1 MAYFYVLTFF
11 GDKRPEYWF
20 RESAFE
26 IVDCIQDF
34 MYPEDEDDENMIAIS
49 FEQLDVAGGK
59 ELNDDLQLDK
69 FLYENP
75 PNIKKIQK
83 LARQIDKKDKK
94 LNMNIPENP
103 RFCKSCF
110 VFTEK
115 TICCD
120 NETLDCDY

>member
-11 GDKRPEYWF
+11 GDKRVEYWF
-20 RESAFE
+20 RESASE
-26 IVDCIQDF
+26 IVDCIEDF
-34 MYPEDEDDENMIAIS
+34 MYPEDEYDENMIAIS
-49 FEQLDVAGGK
+49 LEQLNVAGGK
-59 ELNDDLQLDK
+59 ELNDELQLDK

-83 LARQIDKKDKK
+83 LARQIDKKNKK
-94 LNMNIPENP
+94 LSMNIPENP
-103 RFCKSCF
+103 RFCKSCL

-115 TICCD
+115 NICCD